1 MAPSTPKSSALKKPA
16 AAAKNK
22 SPKEKAVGKS
32 HGSKSNGARA
42 AKSSKRASTKYSQRA
57 SGVSVKKEASKVCKV
72 CSKSPIAKTEL
83 KKENQE
89 MFITPPAKKR
99 SRVLCSPSPVEKFS
113 DGELSNDSIHS
124 YFSDDFNDSC
134 LAETDHGKKKT

>member
-1 MAPSTPKSSALKKPA
+1 MASSSTPKSSAFKKPA

-22 SPKEKAVGKS
+22 IPKEKAVGKS

-57 SGVSVKKEASKVCKV
+57 SSVSVKKEASKVCKV
-72 CSKSPIAKTEL
+72 CPKSPVAKTEL

-89 MFITPPAKKR
+89 MFFTPPAKKR
-99 SRVLCSPSPVEKFS
+99 VLRSPSPVEEFS
-113 DGELSNDSIHS
+113 DGELSNDSIHT

-134 LAETDHGKKKT
+134 LAETDHGKKKA